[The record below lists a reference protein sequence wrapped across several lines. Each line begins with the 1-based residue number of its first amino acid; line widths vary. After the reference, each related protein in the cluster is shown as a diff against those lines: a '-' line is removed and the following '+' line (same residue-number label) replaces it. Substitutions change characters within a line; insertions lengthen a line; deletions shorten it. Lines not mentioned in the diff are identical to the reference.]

1 MDIELMIFFLIIM
14 AVLGLISLYII
25 GRMLTELIREVY
37 DFEN

>member
-14 AVLGLISLYII
+14 AALGLISLYII
-25 GRMLTELIREVY
+25 GRMLMELIREVY

>member
-25 GRMLTELIREVY
+25 GRMLMELIREVY

>member
-1 MDIELMIFFLIIM
+1 MDIELMLFFLIIM

-25 GRMLTELIREVY
+25 GRMIMEFVREVY